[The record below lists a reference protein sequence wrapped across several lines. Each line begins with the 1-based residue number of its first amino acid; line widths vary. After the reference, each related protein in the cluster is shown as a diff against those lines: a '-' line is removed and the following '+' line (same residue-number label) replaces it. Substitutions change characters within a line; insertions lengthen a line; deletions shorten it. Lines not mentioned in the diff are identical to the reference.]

1 MKSLVDARGQVCYI
15 LDWVPPPPP
24 PPSPPPKHSCLS
36 ILILEKDALLYI
48 EIRLMARRTT
58 SLHITDY
65 NLRFLYAKETTISKA
80 VEPVITMMTI
90 ADQTK

>member
-15 LDWVPPPPP
+15 LDWMPP
-24 PPSPPPKHSCLS
+24 PPPKHSCLS
-36 ILILEKDALLYI
+36 ILILEKGALLYI